1 MCVVVTLQPY
11 PFTPCAVVGSYH
23 CKNTDGRSSIFL
35 LKTVPSA
42 LFAGQNLLEEVS
54 LGAMCGSQHSPAVQ
68 QLSDVDMFHVKQ
80 LGFCFL
86 FFFAMPFLIT
96 AVVAQA

>member
-1 MCVVVTLQPY
+1 MVTLQPY
-11 PFTPCAVVGSYH
+11 PFTPSAVVGSYH

-80 LGFCFL
+80 LGFFF
-86 FFFAMPFLIT
+86 FFFAMPFLIA
-96 AVVAQA
+96 AVVAQP